1 MKHKGSSILG
11 VFILLLILIPVV
23 KGAAVKTAIPE
34 KQSVKSQKNAIIDVA
49 FCLDTTGSMS
59 GLIEGAKQKI
69 WTIVNTVNGAQPK
82 PTLRIALVGYRDR
95 GDDYVTTKFD
105 FTSDLETMYSH
116 LRGFQAGGG
125 GDTPEDVNRA
135 LNDAVNG

>member
-11 VFILLLILIPVV
+11 VLILFLLLIPVV
-23 KGAAVKTAIPE
+23 KGAVLKTKTPRN
-34 KQSVKSQKNAIIDVA
+34 QPVKSQKNAIIDVA

-82 PTLRIALVGYRDR
+82 PVLRDC
-95 GDDYVTTKFD
+95 
-105 FTSDLETMYSH
+105 
-116 LRGFQAGGG
+116 AGGISRSG
-125 GDTPEDVNRA
+125 R
-135 LNDAVNG
+135 